1 MKVSIEETKKC
12 KQFQILFQLMCSL
25 CEEVN
30 IYFKDDKMFIQGI
43 DTGHICL
50 FELHITKEWFK
61 SYEVD
66 EDQEMFGVNLKI
78 LSKVLSCW
86 KEGQT
91 ITIDNPKE
99 DKLMFHFES
108 KHLYKGFEMGLFDYD
123 TEILSIPDVE
133 YDVDV
138 TLNSKMFS
146 SLISELDS
154 FGDVVEIHS
163 TNDYINFKT
172 KQNTFQTQVE
182 NRLNVFDLE
191 GYSIIEEGNVQVD
204 MSLQYMMNVVQF
216 SRIAKDVDIN
226 MSKSY
231 PMKFTYNLT
240 DNDYV
245 SIWVSPRIEE
255 EEEY

>member
-1 MKVSIEETKKC
+1 MKISVQDTKKC
-12 KQFQILFQLMCSL
+12 KQFQILFQLMYNL

-30 IYFKDDKMFIQGI
+30 MYFKNDKLFIQGM

-61 SYEVD
+61 CYEITR
-66 EDQEMFGVNLKI
+66 DQEVFGVNLKI
-78 LSKVLSCW
+78 LSKILSCW

-91 ITIDNPKE
+91 ITVDNPKE

-108 KHLYKGFEMGLFDYD
+108 KELYKGFEMGLFDYD

-138 TLNSKMFS
+138 NLNSKMFS

-172 KQNTFQTQVE
+172 KQNTFETQVE
-182 NRLNVFDLE
+182 NRLNVSDLE
-191 GYSIIEEGNVQVD
+191 GYSIIEEEEVKVD
-204 MSLQYMMNVVQF
+204 MSLQYMLNVVQF
-216 SRIAKDVDIN
+216 SRIAKEVDIN
-226 MSKSY
+226 MSKNY
-231 PMKFTYNLT
+231 PMKFTYKLEE
-240 DNDYV
+240 NDYI
-245 SIWVSPRIEE
+245 SIWVSPRMEDD
-255 EEEY
+255 